1 MLEEKV
7 NRATS
12 TKLTS
17 LLLFMDQFRHLQLL
31 DVIDGRAELGP
42 GRSKGGLSTG
52 QLVSQTLFAL
62 LSSYITCLYRVHDSG
77 FDPLQGKTE
86 ERERTR
92 SGKRCK
98 EKQTIR
104 TRLWRRRWSGCEY
117 VCAWFTHLRHF
128 LFLWCL
134 KALRNKSACN
144 VFILHPRT

>member
-7 NRATS
+7 NHAAS

-104 TRLWRRRWSGCEY
+104 TRL
-117 VCAWFTHLRHF
+117 
-128 LFLWCL
+128 
-134 KALRNKSACN
+134 
-144 VFILHPRT
+144 